1 MLHQHCMMDL
11 LVSPPRYLLD
21 CSSSKFINMKL
32 VLATLIYSSPI
43 LNKNVLL
50 SNKNFLWG
58 TKGTPTF
65 NFVVISLLESF
76 RNTIRKSASTRLSI
90 SSAPWT
96 AGMYPRSLWDV
107 PKPIN
112 PGTVPRSLARSS
124 AARPLLEG
132 WQKNRDL
139 SQLPIS
145 VTLFCT
151 HHAFEIMILFILY
164 H

>member
-1 MLHQHCMMDL
+1 MLLQNLQLLLWMLHQHCMMDL
-11 LVSPPRYLLD
+11 FISPPRHLLD

-32 VLATLIYSSPI
+32 VLAIFIYSSPTER
-43 LNKNVLL
+43 
-50 SNKNFLWG
+50 
-58 TKGTPTF
+58 TKDIPTF

-96 AGMYPRSLWDV
+96 AGTYPKSFWDV

-132 WQKNRDL
+132 WQK
-139 SQLPIS
+139 PG
-145 VTLFCT
+145 T
-151 HHAFEIMILFILY
+151 
-164 H
+164 